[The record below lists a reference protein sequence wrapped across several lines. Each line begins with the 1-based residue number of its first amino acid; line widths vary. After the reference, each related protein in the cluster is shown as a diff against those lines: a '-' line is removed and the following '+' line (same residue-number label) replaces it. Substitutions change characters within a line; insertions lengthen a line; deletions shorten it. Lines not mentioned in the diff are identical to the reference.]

1 MFKGGLEVELL
12 NELKQFFNFQYDV
25 VDCNQ
30 VWGNY
35 INGTWTGIIDKV
47 FYKVNLLLLFY
58 FVINELVISGS

>member
-35 INGTWTGIIDKV
+35 VNGTWTGIIGKV